1 MAMAVAKEIYRVTGA
16 FPSDERFGLVNQM
29 RRAAVFIASNIA
41 EGHERGTTAE
51 FQRFVQIAMG
61 SLAELETQVL
71 LSKELGFLKG
81 AVNASLLSTLDILGK
96 NLRSLHQALTR
107 HKSR

>member
-1 MAMAVAKEIYRVTGA
+1 MAIAKEIYRVTGL

-29 RRAAVFIASNIA
+29 RRAAVSIASNIA

-51 FQRFVQIAMG
+51 FQRFIQIAMG

-71 LSKELGFLKG
+71 LSKGLGFLKG
-81 AVNASLLSTLDILGK
+81 AMDAGLLSTLDILGK
-96 NLRSLHQALTR
+96 KLRSLRQALAR
-107 HKSR
+107 SKSR